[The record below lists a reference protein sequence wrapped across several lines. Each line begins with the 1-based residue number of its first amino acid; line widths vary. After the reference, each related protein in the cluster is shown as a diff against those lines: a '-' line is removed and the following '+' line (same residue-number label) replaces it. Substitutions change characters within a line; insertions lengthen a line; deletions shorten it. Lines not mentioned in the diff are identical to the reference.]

1 MDVQNDSDAT
11 LVRRCAEWCRVPRC
25 ANLNGLYIA
34 VNTQRACVGVAP
46 GGLNAN
52 EALLFTARREGR
64 WCSGLN
70 LCQVVH
76 ETEHD
81 VRHNRLSVAPFR
93 VLATMAREKLDEE
106 EGEAR
111 QLVAQGYEDVD
122 AIKRGRIDESHSVA
136 NIKERGMRT
145 LFAGY

>member
-1 MDVQNDSDAT
+1 
-11 LVRRCAEWCRVPRC
+11 
-25 ANLNGLYIA
+25 
-34 VNTQRACVGVAP
+34 
-46 GGLNAN
+46 
-52 EALLFTARREGR
+52 
-64 WCSGLN
+64 
-70 LCQVVH
+70 
-76 ETEHD
+76 

-122 AIKRGRIDESHSVA
+122 AVERGRIDESHSVA
-136 NIKERGMRT
+136 NIKGRGMRT